1 MKGRV
6 YIRTFGCQMN
16 VKDSERMMG
25 LLLADGY
32 GPAAAPDDADVL
44 LCNTCSVREK
54 PEHKIMGVLGRWK
67 ALKERRPSAVIA
79 VCGCVAQHKGRELL
93 AGVPWLDLAVG
104 TQMVH
109 RLPELVE
116 RARAGERLAAV
127 EWLEPGDPD
136 LFAVPR
142 QWSGTGVTGFVS
154 IMQGC
159 DNRCAYCIVPLVRGP
174 AVSRRADDV
183 VREIE
188 CMAGSGVKEVTLLGQ
203 NVNAYHDGGTDFPE
217 LLRRAARLGLDRV
230 RFTTSHPKDLD
241 DGLIEVMA
249 DDPRVMEAIHLPAQ
263 AGSDAVLGA
272 MNRGYTRDQYLGLVR
287 RLRAAMPEVGITADL
302 IVGFPGESE
311 DDFLKTLELLEE
323 VRYDETFSFR
333 YSPRPG
339 TAAAAFPGQVPEPE
353 KYDRLH
359 RLQELQEKITAEKNR
374 EQVAGRCE
382 VLIEGPSKTDPAK
395 WSGRTRHNRIVH
407 LPGRA
412 AVAGDLV
419 AVRITRALKHSLEGE
434 PCADPAAANAAFKE
448 ETCLCR

>member
-25 LLLADGY
+25 LLAAHGY
-32 GPAAAPDDADVL
+32 GPAAGPDDADVL

-54 PEHKIMGVLGRWK
+54 PEQKIMGVLGRWK
-67 ALKERRPSAVIA
+67 ALKQNRPTLVTA
-79 VCGCVAQHKGRELL
+79 VCGCVAQQKGQEFLDRL
-93 AGVPWLDLAVG
+93 PWLSLVVG

-116 RARAGERLAAV
+116 RARSGERLAAV
-127 EWLEPGDPD
+127 QWLERGDPD
-136 LFAVPR
+136 LFAVPEMG
-142 QWSGTGVTGFVS
+142 QGTAVKGFVS

-159 DNRCAYCIVPLVRGP
+159 DNRCAYCIVPFVRGP

-183 VREIE
+183 LREVKE
-188 CMAGSGVKEVTLLGQ
+188 MAARGVKEVTLLGQ
-203 NVNAYHDGGTDFPE
+203 NVNAYHDRGIGFPE
-217 LLRRAARLGLDRV
+217 LLRLAAKAGVERV

-263 AGSDAVLGA
+263 AGSDRVLRA
-272 MNRGYTRDQYLGLVR
+272 MNRGYTRDGYLDLIR
-287 RLRAAMPEVGITADL
+287 KLRAAMPEVGITADL

-311 DDFLKTLELLEE
+311 HDFQDTLRLLEE

-339 TAAAAFPGQVPEPE
+339 TAAAGFAGQVPEPE
-353 KYDRLH
+353 KYQRLY
-359 RLQELQEKITAEKNR
+359 RLQELQEGITQEKNQ
-374 EQVAGRCE
+374 EQVSGSYE
-382 VLIEGPSKTDPAK
+382 VLIEGPSKNDPGK
-395 WSGRTRHNRIVH
+395 LSGRTRSNRIVH
-407 LPGRA
+407 IARDGVRP
-412 AVAGDLV
+412 GDLV
-419 AVRITRALKHSLEGE
+419 KVRVTRALKHSLEGE
-434 PCADPAAANAAFKE
+434 PCAPTAALTGAFKE
-448 ETCLCR
+448 ETCFWR